1 MEVARRVAGVPID
14 RTRAQIALERA
25 APSESEGPALVVG
38 VVTSD
43 GLVAAGAWGL
53 ASLEHRVSAS
63 ESTAF
68 YVASLSKQFTALC
81 MLLAAERGE
90 LRLDDPLVRWLPE
103 LPVWAQTVD
112 LTHLLWHTAGL
123 PEYLDLVV
131 AAGRSPDDVLT
142 QERILEWIAEVP
154 DLAFPP
160 GAQCVYSNTGYW
172 LLALVLGRATGTS
185 LRAFAHRHVFEP
197 LGMLSSCFH
206 DDRLEVI
213 PNLAEGYAAS
223 DAGSCGRWRTC
234 FEQVGDGG
242 LVTSL
247 RDLARW
253 ESALLAGLAPWS
265 SLASR
270 AAQPRLVAGGDT
282 SDWRAG
288 VLVAA
293 HHGEP
298 VVMAGGTG
306 FGYRA
311 FSVRSS
317 SSGVSV
323 IALSNHMATDVRAS
337 AFAILDGVLGF
348 G

>member
-1 MEVARRVAGVPID
+1 MKVARRVGGVLID
-14 RTRAQIALERA
+14 KTRARIALDRA
-25 APSESEGPALVVG
+25 APSESDGPALVVG

-43 GLVAAGAWGL
+43 GLVDASAWGL

-63 ESTAF
+63 ESTVF

-81 MLLAAERGE
+81 ILLAADRGE
-90 LRLDDPLVRWLPE
+90 LRLDHPLARWLPE

-131 AAGRSPDDVLT
+131 SAGRSPDDVLT
-142 QERILEWIAEVP
+142 QERILEWIADVP
-154 DLAFPP
+154 ELAFPP

-185 LRAFAHRHVFEP
+185 LRAFAHHYVFEP

-223 DAGSCGRWRTC
+223 EAGSCRRRRTC

-247 RDLARW
+247 CDLAR
-253 ESALLAGLAPWS
+253 
-265 SLASR
+265 
-270 AAQPRLVAGGDT
+270 
-282 SDWRAG
+282 
-288 VLVAA
+288 
-293 HHGEP
+293 
-298 VVMAGGTG
+298 
-306 FGYRA
+306 
-311 FSVRSS
+311 
-317 SSGVSV
+317 
-323 IALSNHMATDVRAS
+323 
-337 AFAILDGVLGF
+337 
-348 G
+348 